1 MMRPKVDAL
10 LLPAADATGASRAS
24 CRSTPDEVMSV
35 LVGMVREPGVERDV
49 VGSVALSM
57 ESEDAD
63 DDSDEVAESRTGEE
77 VENGGCVKVARVTA
91 GNTRIQA
98 HIS

>member
-35 LVGMVREPGVERDV
+35 LVGMVREPEVERE
-49 VGSVALSM
+49 VALLCQWSLN
-57 ESEDAD
+57 AD
-63 DDSDEVAESRTGEE
+63 DDSD
-77 VENGGCVKVARVTA
+77 
-91 GNTRIQA
+91 
-98 HIS
+98 

>member
-35 LVGMVREPGVERDV
+35 LVGMVREPLAEVERDV
-49 VGSVALSM
+49 IVGSVALSM
-57 ESEDAD
+57 ESKC
-63 DDSDEVAESRTGEE
+63 G
-77 VENGGCVKVARVTA
+77 
-91 GNTRIQA
+91 
-98 HIS
+98 